1 MFLGVGAS
9 KVSICFYSVNY
20 RFLALVFGFYH
31 DHDTILNSCANTKPP
46 LIRGVFWLRRFPI
59 PTVLASNG
67 KLVFHFIIRLEQD
80 NICTEKQSG
89 IFYGF
94 SLLRFHPT
102 SNELNMNPLYRLG
115 QCDHWNPAIAGQSLS
130 RRLEISRRRQ
140 SSRHSVAQ
148 YETNHKAQQGGIDKK
163 DHLSQFYFI
172 TLQ

>member
-1 MFLGVGAS
+1 MRGGRHRV
-9 KVSICFYSVNY
+9 IPY
-20 RFLALVFGFYH
+20 
-31 DHDTILNSCANTKPP
+31 P
-46 LIRGVFWLRRFPI
+46 LEG
-59 PTVLASNG
+59 G
-67 KLVFHFIIRLEQD
+67 IRLEQD
-80 NICTEKQSG
+80 NICTEKRSG

-115 QCDHWNPAIAGQSLS
+115 QCDHWNPAIAGQPLS

-140 SSRHSVAQ
+140 SSRRSVAQ
-148 YETNHKAQQGGIDKK
+148 YETNRKAQQGGVDKK